1 MSRAASGPRVPSRTA
16 GRGSGVDIASIGVTV
31 EPGSGARGGAARARR
46 YAARTA
52 ERLERTVIGRWWSRL
67 LEIEF
72 VDRSVALAAKA
83 FVSLFPL
90 LIVISAVTPERVRRE
105 ILQVL
110 ADRLGVDGQSRQ
122 AVSQA
127 FASPDATKA
136 ATGLIGVL
144 LTVAFAVSFTTA
156 LQRLYLRAWRRPPG
170 GGLKNKGRGAIW
182 VAGVSVLLVILAAAR
197 SVLPDPP
204 APC

>member
-1 MSRAASGPRVPSRTA
+1 MTLESGTGAHSR
-16 GRGSGVDIASIGVTV
+16 
-31 EPGSGARGGAARARR
+31 AARARR

-105 ILQVL
+105 ILQAL

-127 FASPDATKA
+127 FASPDATRS
-136 ATGLIGVL
+136 ATGVIGVL

-156 LQRLYLRAWRRPPG
+156 LQRLYLRTWRRPPG
-170 GGLKNKGRGAIW
+170 GGLRNKGRGAIW

-197 SVLPDPP
+197 SVLPDSSG
-204 APC
+204 ALLTWLLGVATSAGTAVVARW